1 MLNSGW
7 ETGSCRQPP
16 EASGNI
22 YSAYKIKP
30 KCLCKMGPQRLEH
43 ALLYVCSLMKPIRF
57 STHKQGW
64 DLALGEQDVVFQ
76 TLRNEKQV
84 LGACIFPVMSYKAD
98 ALSSAILRSV
108 LSFPNKGCSLT
119 CAGNEHEINYP
130 RVTFCKNTA
139 PDAKC
144 REFITKHRE
153 PRSSR
158 QICQECFRSMQNS
171 DTGDMKSATPAYLG
185 EAEDSPGRAF
195 GVCCSSLSPA
205 CDLKAVLL
213 SSRLP
218 GSFSLGARGTG
229 GSPGL
234 GELGVRRAGGEE
246 AAPQNREVAAVEVK
260 SVLL

>member
-57 STHKQGW
+57 STHKQGR

-153 PRSSR
+153 PHSSR
-158 QICQECFRSMQNS
+158 QIC
-171 DTGDMKSATPAYLG
+171 
-185 EAEDSPGRAF
+185 
-195 GVCCSSLSPA
+195 
-205 CDLKAVLL
+205 
-213 SSRLP
+213 
-218 GSFSLGARGTG
+218 
-229 GSPGL
+229 
-234 GELGVRRAGGEE
+234 
-246 AAPQNREVAAVEVK
+246 
-260 SVLL
+260 